1 MLNEVLTVTEEMEMD
16 VEQESSELRALFEEA
31 TEIARA
37 EDGDARAKRRAM
49 LAEFDARFSSL
60 QDTREDLDEVL
71 AYAELLSSNLFTSN
85 LEACVNKNRRL
96 EKAMDAADDTITEV
110 DALIRKVNMINELA
124 EGSPRN
130 NVNVSSILRGGG
142 PSPSLSR
149 QNTQGSQ

>member
-1 MLNEVLTVTEEMEMD
+1 MAVLKAVWGL
-16 VEQESSELRALFEEA
+16 EQLASPAKRA
-31 TEIARA
+31 
-37 EDGDARAKRRAM
+37 ARAKRRAK

-85 LEACVNKNRRL
+85 LETCANKNRRL
-96 EKAMDAADDTITEV
+96 EKAMDAADETITEV
-110 DALIRKVNMINELA
+110 DALIRKVNMINELGG

-142 PSPSLSR
+142 ASPTLSR